1 VLAVA
6 PAYMGDA
13 SLTNEDIEKLFF
25 VFGTSRFAT
34 MLLFESR
41 ISAYL
46 ELALTLA
53 MSAMAVGMLISFAS
67 TSIVSFAVAITFFG
81 LATSIF
87 YPVSFTL
94 VTRNTH
100 LVWCWLNR
108 RANSGRICFRRL
120 WLKQPY
126 LAFFIAGAYSQE
138 QLQYLEKVAI
148 VFRNKALVYMQ
159 WINGRM
165 TLKTRHRRTVL
176 RHW

>member
-94 VTRNTH
+94 VTRNTPC
-100 LVWCWLNR
+100 LV
-108 RANSGRICFRRL
+108 
-120 WLKQPY
+120 
-126 LAFFIAGAYSQE
+126 
-138 QLQYLEKVAI
+138 
-148 VFRNKALVYMQ
+148 LVEPPGQ
-159 WINGRM
+159 
-165 TLKTRHRRTVL
+165 
-176 RHW
+176 